1 MRIGS
6 LQLQDFRNLAEVSL
20 DPSPRLTVLLGR
32 NGQGKTNLLEAVYL
46 LTTLRPLRAA
56 RLAELVRFGQPRAS
70 LGATVTRGTVER
82 RLSVEVL
89 PGQRNPRFSGQ

>member
-1 MRIGS
+1 VRLGS

-20 DPSPRLTVLLGR
+20 QPSPRLTVLLGP

-56 RLAELVRFGQPRAS
+56 RLAS
-70 LGATVTRGTVER
+70 
-82 RLSVEVL
+82 
-89 PGQRNPRFSGQ
+89 